1 MSASDAVQRFL
12 YYTRMLQTQG
22 QWKGL
27 DVWQML
33 AQIFSVATNTRRR
46 WLQLMENISFLVFIA
61 FQTAVQWR
69 EAHHF
74 LNRPRFD
81 TPTFTGVPYT
91 MTWATTSTELT
102 LRWVRQSNLLS
113 RSLGASIFA
122 TFQKSRGSASQ
133 SGVQQKLGKISKLT
147 HKERSRTLAFL
158 SRVDQNV
165 YD

>member
-1 MSASDAVQRFL
+1 
-12 YYTRMLQTQG
+12 
-22 QWKGL
+22 
-27 DVWQML
+27 
-33 AQIFSVATNTRRR
+33 
-46 WLQLMENISFLVFIA
+46 
-61 FQTAVQWR
+61 
-69 EAHHF
+69 
-74 LNRPRFD
+74 
-81 TPTFTGVPYT
+81 

-165 YD
+165 CG